1 MAVNRVNFGSNT
13 LIDLTGDTLE
23 SAEQLLK
30 GIIAH
35 ARDGSVITGLMEAG
49 GGGGDSEYVIEV
61 GTITF
66 AESFIPNADN
76 PLVIQHSLGE
86 KPILFFA
93 TNGQNGYYPKYQIC
107 YLFRATR
114 SWSYLRSTYN
124 GYAYSYNAGSR
135 DMAGSYADNKI
146 VFSSTDITVGG
157 SNSSAFL
164 SDGTHASTLKW
175 IAVAQK

>member
-1 MAVNRVNFGSNT
+1 MAINRVDFGSKT
-13 LIDLTGDTLE
+13 LIDLSGDTLE

-35 ARDGSVITGLMEAG
+35 ARDGSVITGLLEAG

-76 PLVIQHSLGE
+76 PLVIQHSLGK

-93 TNGQNGYYPKYQIC
+93 TNGQSGYYPKYQIC
-107 YLFRATR
+107 YLFCATIL
-114 SWSYLRSTYN
+114 WSVLRSTYS
-124 GYAYSYNAGSR
+124 GYTYSNNAGGSN
-135 DMAGSYADNKI
+135 MGGSYANKKI

-157 SNSSAFL
+157 SNSFAFL

-175 IAVAQK
+175 IAVAEK

>member
-1 MAVNRVNFGSNT
+1 MSIATDVSR
-13 LIDLTGDTLE
+13 I
-23 SAEQLLK
+23 K
-30 GIIAH
+30 GNITAALAAIANKGVTVP
-35 ARDGSVITGLMEAG
+35 DGSTSDALASLIASIEAG

-76 PLVIQHSLGE
+76 PLVIQHSLGK

-93 TNGQNGYYPKYQIC
+93 TNGQAGYYPKNQIC
-107 YLFRATR
+107 YLFGATKE
-114 SWSYLRSTYN
+114 WSYLRSTYN
-124 GYAYSYNAGSR
+124 GYAYSANSGGK
-135 DMAGSYADNKI
+135 DMYGSYANKKI

-157 SNSSAFL
+157 SNSSGFL